1 VNVQYRQLF
10 LKDLKKLKKTEIY
23 ERVYELAFVTLPNTD
38 SLQDLVNVKAM
49 TGYSGHYRIRL
60 GDYRV
65 GIFVGENSLEMM
77 RVLHRREFY
86 RYFP

>member
-1 VNVQYRQLF
+1 
-10 LKDLKKLKKTEIY
+10 LKRTEIY
-23 ERVYELAFVTLPNTD
+23 ERVYELAFVTLLNAD

-49 TGYSGHYRIRL
+49 TGYSGYYRIRL

-65 GIFVGENSLEMM
+65 RIFVGADLLEMM
-77 RVLHRREFY
+77 RMLHRREFY